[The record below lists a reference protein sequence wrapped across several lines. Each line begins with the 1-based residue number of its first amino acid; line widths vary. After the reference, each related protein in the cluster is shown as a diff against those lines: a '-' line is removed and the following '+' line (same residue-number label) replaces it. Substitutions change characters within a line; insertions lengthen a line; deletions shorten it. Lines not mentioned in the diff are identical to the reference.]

1 MEERGICQQKGCLE
15 ISLELDKT
23 ENTNNRIIEK
33 KMKIKKMMMAALAAL
48 MVPAAVWAQE
58 SDDNG
63 VYAELNADLVSSYI
77 WHGQDL
83 GGISV
88 QPSLTVGWK
97 DLSLNVWG
105 SAGIGNESHREMD
118 LTLAYELG
126 GFTFSV
132 CDYWFLGSGETG
144 KFFDYAAHSTL
155 HTLEGS
161 IGCDFDLF
169 ALTWSTYFAGADYND
184 EGKREYTSYIQADV
198 PFTLAGFEGMATVGA
213 TPWGSTTY
221 DANRF
226 MVCEASV
233 ALSKEIKVTP
243 TFSLNAMG
251 KVVVNPATE
260 STFFVF
266 GLGF

>member
-1 MEERGICQQKGCLE
+1 
-15 ISLELDKT
+15 
-23 ENTNNRIIEK
+23 
-33 KMKIKKMMMAALAAL
+33 MKIKKMMMAALAAL

-97 DLSLNVWG
+97 NLSLNVWG

-169 ALTWSTYFAGADYND
+169 ALTWSTYFAGADYEQYTQIVQD
-184 EGKREYTSYIQADV
+184 ENGNGNGKEETITNFNKRHYTSYIQLDV
-198 PFTLAGFEGMATVGA
+198 PFTIAGFEGMATVGA

-233 ALSKEIKVTP
+233 TLSKEIKVTP
-243 TFSLNAMG
+243 TFSLNATG